1 MAGKRI
7 TRISH
12 PYAAVRVGED
22 NQVSSESKTSQQPPT
37 PDAQLHTRAVE
48 DRDHVIIVR
57 PAGEILFA
65 SRALDQPTEDVVGAS
80 VYDFVE
86 ADQHADLSA
95 CLTEVF
101 AGNGVRRIE
110 LEGLK
115 IGGDPGWYDCR
126 ISPNLRSGRIV
137 SATIVAHNVSQY
149 KQAQARLEAQVRELQ
164 RALADQEPK
173 AAPPQPIPAFPQP
186 DPSARLRALLDHAGD
201 AIFVSDPVSTTIID
215 LNETAARWLRA
226 PRDELIGK
234 RIDELDM
241 AFPILIPEDADLQ
254 FTETR
259 DTRRPIILGDH
270 VQRRADGSTFPVEVA
285 VARHRLN
292 GSEYIL
298 AVVRDVKERHASK
311 EAKRLVEDSYRLLL
325 DQSWDAV
332 FITGRGGEIE
342 DVNRAA
348 VELFGYPRDEF
359 TRLDAKKLFERA
371 LDIRRFQAQ
380 MSAAGT
386 VEDLE
391 VRLLTRDGRSFAAL
405 LSARRR
411 PTLTRG
417 IRGYQC
423 IVRPLEVPSEPAE
436 ATTAPAKDGETV
448 LVAARGA
455 DLAGTRSALR
465 AAGMRVL
472 SADGPDSAVQA
483 AKDEAGDITAIIY
496 DTDLGKIE
504 ETLTAIEEAAPLAR
518 VVLMGSGRPS
528 IPGSNGAAKV
538 LHKPVHPLSL
548 VQHVRGE

>member
-1 MAGKRI
+1 M
-7 TRISH
+7 
-12 PYAAVRVGED
+12 
-22 NQVSSESKTSQQPPT
+22 SQQAKPE
-37 PDAQLHTRAVE
+37 AQLHTRGAE

-65 SRALDQPTEDVVGAS
+65 SRALDQPTEDVVGS
-80 VYDFVE
+80 NVFDFIE
-86 ADQHADLSA
+86 ADQHAGLSA
-95 CLTEVF
+95 CLSDVF

-115 IGGDPGWYDCR
+115 IGAEAGWYDCR

-137 SATIVAHNVSQY
+137 SATIVAHNISQY
-149 KQAQARLEAQVRELQ
+149 KHTLARLEEQVQQME
-164 RALADQEPK
+164 RALAERGDVPA
-173 AAPPQPIPAFPQP
+173 AAPAQPPPAPQS
-186 DPSARLRALLDHAGD
+186 DESARLRALLDQAGD
-201 AIFVSDPVSTTIID
+201 AIFVSDPDTATIVD
-215 LNETAARWLRA
+215 LNETASRWLRA
-226 PRDELIGK
+226 PRDQLIGK
-234 RIDELDM
+234 RIEELDM

-259 DTRRPIILGDH
+259 DTRRPIVLGDH
-270 VQRRADGSTFPVEVA
+270 VQRRSDGSTFPVEIA

-292 GSEYIL
+292 GKEYIL
-298 AVVRDVKERHASK
+298 AVVRDVKERQASK
-311 EAKRLVEDSYRLLL
+311 DAKRLVEESYRLFLE
-325 DQSWDAV
+325 QSWDAV

-342 DVNRAA
+342 QVNHAA
-348 VELFGYPRDEF
+348 VELFGYPKDEF
-359 TRLDAKKLFERA
+359 ERLDAKKLFERA
-371 LDIRRFQAQ
+371 IDIRRFQAQ
-380 MSAAGT
+380 MSAASI
-386 VEDLE
+386 VDDLE
-391 VRLLTRDGRSFAAL
+391 VRLLTRDGRAFSAL

-423 IVRPLEVPSEPAE
+423 MVRPLEIPAE
-436 ATTAPAKDGETV
+436 PVAVSSAEHQEGETV

-483 AKDEAGDITAIIY
+483 ARDEAGSITAVIY

-518 VVLMGSGRPS
+518 VVLMGSGRPA
-528 IPGSNGAAKV
+528 IPGSNGTTK
-538 LHKPVHPLSL
+538 LLQKPVHPLSL
-548 VQHVRGE
+548 VQHVRDL